1 MLDDRSFLSW
11 GYGEFLPAMISSRN
25 VFVPITDDQ
34 GIVAGA
40 YAPAERIRMAGH
52 IWPEMIK
59 LLAGKAYVWHE
70 RQGRG
75 QVICFA
81 EDPTFRASYDGL
93 DRLFFNA
100 VLFSLAFAP

>member
-1 MLDDRSFLSW
+1 
-11 GYGEFLPAMISSRN
+11 
-25 VFVPITDDQ
+25 
-34 GIVAGA
+34 
-40 YAPAERIRMAGH
+40 MAGH

-100 VLFSLAFAP
+100 IIFSLAFAP